1 MAQIAVFLVKKTKTL
16 YTGPMEISREE
27 AKRRAAR
34 KRAIARKKKLRRRRL
49 MVLGGAALFLLLV
62 IVGAVSLIIRAVQKG
77 RQASALEPTAAVN
90 ALTTATAALPEDT
103 PLPTNPPMAAPTA
116 VPATPSL
123 SIQADWYRERTEQ
136 LYKNLTAYGNYADAA
151 AVYAALN
158 EMQIDPNGK
167 KLALTFDDGPYS
179 PITEQILDV
188 LEANHAR
195 ATFFVKGAY
204 VDYNKELIQR
214 ELGLGCEIGSHTTNH
229 EDLEKLSPAERRTTV
244 GDLNDKMYRLFGYR
258 IHLLR
263 PPYISYGSKGS
274 ETREDIVAM
283 AKEYELAIINHTRSS
298 HDSHD
303 DYTAQMMIDRILAE
317 KDELGRGLNNSI
329 LLFHDKYQ
337 KTVEAMKVIIPALQ
351 QQGYQLVT
359 VSELLNCSNE
369 GLHYGW
375 IYSKAD

>member
-1 MAQIAVFLVKKTKTL
+1 
-16 YTGPMEISREE
+16 MELDREE
-27 AKRRAAR
+27 ARRRAAR
-34 KRAIARKKKLRRRRL
+34 KRAAAIRKKKLRRRRL
-49 MVLGGAALFLLLV
+49 MVLGAGALLLV
-62 IVGAVSLIIRAVQKG
+62 LLVVGVVSLIVRAVNKG
-77 RQASALEPTAAVN
+77 RQAAALEPTAAVA
-90 ALTTATAALPEDT
+90 ALATAALPADT
-103 PLPTNPPMAAPTA
+103 PLPTAAPTPA
-116 VPATPSL
+116 PTVVPATPPL
-123 SIQADWYRERTEQ
+123 TIQEDWYRERTEQ
-136 LYKNLTAYGNYADAA
+136 LYKNLTTYGNYSDAA
-151 AVYAALN
+151 AVYTALE

-167 KLALTFDDGPYS
+167 KLAITFDDGPYS

-204 VDYNKELIQR
+204 IDFNKELVAR
-214 ELGLGCEIGSHTTNH
+214 ELGLGCEIGNHTTNH
-229 EDLEKLSPAERRTTV
+229 EDLEKLSPAERRATV
-244 GDLNDKMYRLFGYR
+244 GDLNDKMYSLFGYR
-258 IHLLR
+258 VHLLR
-263 PPYISYGSKGS
+263 PPYIKYGDKGT
-274 ETREDIVAM
+274 ETRTDIVAM
-283 AKEYELAIINHTRSS
+283 AKEYEMAIVNHTRSS

-317 KDELGRGLNNSI
+317 KDELGHGLNNSI

-359 VSELLNCSNE
+359 VSELLNCSQE

>member
-1 MAQIAVFLVKKTKTL
+1 
-16 YTGPMEISREE
+16 MEFDREE
-27 AKRRAAR
+27 ARRRAAR
-34 KRAIARKKKLRRRRL
+34 KRAIAKKKKLRRRRL

-62 IVGAVSLIIRAVQKG
+62 IVGGISLIVRAVNKG
-77 RQASALEPTAAVN
+77 RQAAALEPTAAVA
-90 ALTTATAALPEDT
+90 ALATAALPADT
-103 PLPTNPPMAAPTA
+103 PPPTAVPTPAPTA
-116 VPATPSL
+116 VPATPPL
-123 SIQADWYRERTEQ
+123 SIQADWYKERTEQ
-136 LYKNLTAYGNYADAA
+136 LYKNLTTYGNYADAA
-151 AVYAALN
+151 AVYAALDQ
-158 EMQIDPNGK
+158 MQIDPNGK

-204 VDYNKELIQR
+204 IDYNKELIAR
-214 ELGLGCEIGSHTTNH
+214 ELGLGCEIGNHTTNH
-229 EDLEKLSPAERRTTV
+229 EDLEKLSPAERRATV
-244 GDLNDKMYRLFGYR
+244 GDLNDKMYQLFGYR
-258 IHLLR
+258 VHLLR
-263 PPYISYGSKGS
+263 PPYISYGSKGDAN
-274 ETREDIVAM
+274 REDIVAM
-283 AKEYELAIINHTRSS
+283 AKEFEMAIVNHIRST
-298 HDSHD
+298 HDSHE
-303 DYTAQMMIDRILAE
+303 DYTAEMIIERATAE

-337 KTVEAMKVIIPALQ
+337 KTVEALKVILPALQ

>member
-1 MAQIAVFLVKKTKTL
+1 ME
-16 YTGPMEISREE
+16 YTREE
-27 AKRRAAR
+27 ARWRAAKKRAAAKRR
-34 KRAIARKKKLRRRRL
+34 KIIRRRRL
-49 MVLGGAALFLLLV
+49 MVLGAAAVLVLLL
-62 IVGAVSLIIRAVQKG
+62 IVGAVSLIVRAVRRS
-77 RQASALEPTAAVN
+77 RQAAALEPAATVSVQQVVS
-90 ALTTATAALPEDT
+90 T
-103 PLPTNPPMAAPTA
+103 PLPTAVGTPLPTAAPTPAPTA
-116 VPATPSL
+116 VPATPPL
-123 SIQADWYRERTEQ
+123 SIQADWYRERTEV
-136 LYKNLTAYGNYADAA
+136 LYQNLTKYGNYPDAA
-151 AVYAALN
+151 AVYAALVD
-158 EMQIDPNGK
+158 MQIDPNGK

-195 ATFFVKGAY
+195 ATFFIKGAY
-204 VDYNKELIQR
+204 VDMHPELVAR
-214 ELGLGCEIGSHTTNH
+214 ELGLGCEIGNHTMNH
-229 EDLEKLSPAERRTTV
+229 EDLEKLSPAERRTSV
-244 GDLNDKMYRLFGYR
+244 GGVNDKIYSLFGYR

-263 PPYISYGSKGS
+263 PPYISYGKKGS
-274 ETREDIVAM
+274 DTREDIVSM
-283 AKEYELAIINHTRSS
+283 AKEYDLAIVNHTRSS

-317 KDELGRGLNNSI
+317 KDELGRGLDGSI

-369 GLHYGW
+369 GFHYGW

>member
-1 MAQIAVFLVKKTKTL
+1 
-16 YTGPMEISREE
+16 MEISREE
-27 AKRRAAR
+27 ARRQAAR
-34 KRAIARKKKLRRRRL
+34 KRAIAKKKKLRRRRL
-49 MVLGGAALFLLLV
+49 MVLCGAALFLLL
-62 IVGAVSLIIRAVQKG
+62 ILVGAVSLIVRAVKKG
-77 RQASALEPTAAVN
+77 RQASALEPAATAAV
-90 ALTTATAALPEDT
+90 TAALAAANT
-103 PLPTNPPMAAPTA
+103 PLPTAAPTPAPTA
-116 VPATPSL
+116 VPATPPL

-136 LYKNLTAYGNYADAA
+136 LYKNLTTYGNYADAA
-151 AVYAALN
+151 AVYTAL
-158 EMQIDPNGK
+158 EGMQIDPNGK

-204 VDYNKELIQR
+204 IDYNKDLIAR
-214 ELGLGCEIGSHTTNH
+214 ELGLGCEIGNHTTNH
-229 EDLEKLSPAERRTTV
+229 EDLEKLSPAERRATV
-244 GDLNDKMYRLFGYR
+244 GDLNDKMYQLFGYR
-258 IHLLR
+258 VHLLR
-263 PPYISYGSKGS
+263 PPYISYGSKGDAN
-274 ETREDIVAM
+274 REDIVAM
-283 AKEYELAIINHTRSS
+283 AKEFEMAIVNHTRST
-298 HDSHD
+298 HDSHE
-303 DYTAQMMIDRILAE
+303 DYTAEMIIERATAE

-337 KTVEAMKVIIPALQ
+337 KTVEALKVILPALQ

>member
-1 MAQIAVFLVKKTKTL
+1 
-16 YTGPMEISREE
+16 MEYDREE
-27 AKRRAAR
+27 ARRRAAR
-34 KRAIARKKKLRRRRL
+34 KQAIAKRKKKLRRRRL
-49 MVLGGAALFLLLV
+49 IVLCGAALFLLL
-62 IVGAVSLIIRAVQKG
+62 ILVGAVSLIVRAVKKG
-77 RQASALEPTAAVN
+77 KQASALEPTAAV
-90 ALTTATAALPEDT
+90 TATLAAANT
-103 PLPTNPPMAAPTA
+103 PLPTNPPTPAPTA
-116 VPATPSL
+116 VPATPPL
-123 SIQADWYRERTEQ
+123 TIQEDWYKERTEQ
-136 LYKNLTAYGNYADAA
+136 LYKNLTTYGNYADAA
-151 AVYAALN
+151 AVYVALE

-204 VDYNKELIQR
+204 VDYNKELIAR
-214 ELGLGCEIGSHTTNH
+214 ELGLGCEIGNHTTNH

-244 GDLNDKMYRLFGYR
+244 GDLNDKLYSLFGYR
-258 IHLLR
+258 THLLR
-263 PPYISYGSKGS
+263 PPYIKYGDKGT

-283 AKEYELAIINHTRSS
+283 AKEFEMAIVNHTRSS
-298 HDSHD
+298 HDSHE
-303 DYTAQMMIDRILAE
+303 DYTAEMIIERALLE
-317 KDELGRGLNNSI
+317 KDEMGKGLNNSI

-337 KTVEAMKVIIPALQ
+337 KTVEALKVILPALQ

>member
-1 MAQIAVFLVKKTKTL
+1 
-16 YTGPMEISREE
+16 MESDREE
-27 AKRRAAR
+27 ARRRAAR
-34 KRAIARKKKLRRRRL
+34 KRAIAKKKKLRRRRL
-49 MVLGGAALFLLLV
+49 MVLGVGALLLV
-62 IVGAVSLIIRAVQKG
+62 LLIVGVVSLIVRAVNKG
-77 RQASALEPTAAVN
+77 RQAAALEPTAAV
-90 ALTTATAALPEDT
+90 AALATPALPADT
-103 PLPTNPPMAAPTA
+103 PLPTAVPTPAPTA
-116 VPATPSL
+116 VPATPPL

-136 LYKNLTAYGNYADAA
+136 FYKNLTTYGNYADAA
-151 AVYAALN
+151 AVYAALV

-204 VDYNKELIQR
+204 IDYNKELIAR
-214 ELGLGCEIGSHTTNH
+214 ELGLGCEIGNHTTNH
-229 EDLEKLSPAERRTTV
+229 EDLEKLSPAERRATV
-244 GDLNDKMYRLFGYR
+244 GDLNDKMYQLFGYR
-258 IHLLR
+258 VHLLR
-263 PPYISYGSKGS
+263 PPYISYGSKGDAN
-274 ETREDIVAM
+274 REDIVAM
-283 AKEYELAIINHTRSS
+283 AKEYELAIVNHTRSS
-298 HDSHD
+298 HDSHE

-317 KDELGRGLNNSI
+317 KDELGKGLNNSI

-337 KTVEAMKVIIPALQ
+337 KTVEAIKVIIPALQ

-359 VSELLNCSNE
+359 VSELLNCSDE

>member
-1 MAQIAVFLVKKTKTL
+1 
-16 YTGPMEISREE
+16 MEFDREE
-27 AKRRAAR
+27 ARRRAAR
-34 KRAIARKKKLRRRRL
+34 KRAIAKKKKLRRRRL

-62 IVGAVSLIIRAVQKG
+62 IVGGISLIVRAVNKG
-77 RQASALEPTAAVN
+77 RQAAALEPTAAVA
-90 ALTTATAALPEDT
+90 ALATAALPADT
-103 PLPTNPPMAAPTA
+103 PPPTAVPTPAPTA
-116 VPATPSL
+116 VPATPPL
-123 SIQADWYRERTEQ
+123 SIQADWYKERTEQ
-136 LYKNLTAYGNYADAA
+136 LYKNLTTYGNYADAA
-151 AVYAALN
+151 AVYAALDQ
-158 EMQIDPNGK
+158 MQIDPNGK

-204 VDYNKELIQR
+204 IDYNKELIAR
-214 ELGLGCEIGSHTTNH
+214 ELGLGCEIGNHTTNH
-229 EDLEKLSPAERRTTV
+229 EDLEKLSPAERRATV
-244 GDLNDKMYRLFGYR
+244 GDLNDKMYQLFGYR
-258 IHLLR
+258 VHLLR
-263 PPYISYGSKGS
+263 PPYISYGSKGDAN
-274 ETREDIVAM
+274 REDIVAM
-283 AKEYELAIINHTRSS
+283 AKEFEMAIVNHTRST
-298 HDSHD
+298 HDSHE
-303 DYTAQMMIDRILAE
+303 DYTAEMIIERATAE

-337 KTVEAMKVIIPALQ
+337 KTVEALKVILPALQ

>member
-1 MAQIAVFLVKKTKTL
+1 
-16 YTGPMEISREE
+16 MEFDREE
-27 AKRRAAR
+27 ARRRAAR
-34 KRAIARKKKLRRRRL
+34 KRAIAKKKKLRRRRL
-49 MVLGGAALFLLLV
+49 MVLCGAALFLLL
-62 IVGAVSLIIRAVQKG
+62 ILVGAVSLIVRAVKKG
-77 RQASALEPTAAVN
+77 RQASALEPAATAAV
-90 ALTTATAALPEDT
+90 TAALAAANT
-103 PLPTNPPMAAPTA
+103 PLPTAAPTPAPTA
-116 VPATPSL
+116 VPATPPL

-136 LYKNLTAYGNYADAA
+136 LYKNLTTYGNYADAA
-151 AVYAALN
+151 AVYTALE

-204 VDYNKELIQR
+204 IDYNKDLIAR
-214 ELGLGCEIGSHTTNH
+214 ELGLGCEIGNHTTNH
-229 EDLEKLSPAERRTTV
+229 EDLEKLSPAERRATV
-244 GDLNDKMYRLFGYR
+244 GDLNDKMYQLFGYR
-258 IHLLR
+258 VHLLR
-263 PPYISYGSKGS
+263 PPYISYGSKGDAN
-274 ETREDIVAM
+274 REDIVAM
-283 AKEYELAIINHTRSS
+283 AKEFEMAIVNHTRST
-298 HDSHD
+298 HDSHE
-303 DYTAQMMIDRILAE
+303 DYTAEMIIERATAE

-337 KTVEAMKVIIPALQ
+337 KTVEALKVILPALQ